1 MDSSNA
7 AQQLVGAVF
16 NGRWRLARL
25 VGEGGM
31 GAVYEA
37 QSLRGEGVRAVKVLH
52 PEFTNEEQVLSRFFA
67 EAQAAGML
75 KHPNVAQVF
84 ESARAEDG
92 TPYLVMEFLSGMP
105 LSGLMKPGQP
115 MPPQQA
121 APIVYGVLQA
131 LALAHPRGVV
141 HRDLKPDN
149 LFLVPD
155 GHGNHV
161 VKVLDF
167 GIAKVMDAAGG
178 MGSKT
183 KTGILL
189 GTPGYMSPEQI
200 KNSKGVDA
208 RSDLWSVGIILYE
221 MLTGREAFPADNEFT
236 RLTLV
241 LTQDITPIAQANP
254 QLAGFSAFF
263 QRALSKDP
271 AGRFQTAQEM
281 AQALMATVESGKS
294 QSAQGREWGTVV
306 LSIPQPPPGRTSP
319 QTAAYPEGF
328 GQRQSVPQMSAQQL
342 PPPQLPPPQL
352 PPPQLPPP
360 QMQSIHGSAGLHVAG
375 ASGSAGAAG
384 MQGNPNQRSPS
395 MPPTSVLTQGQLQG
409 QPQGQLQGQ
418 LSPSQAP
425 PPMGQPATQHSGPS
439 THVSGMRPPGVPSLV
454 GGATPEV
461 PVMRAPPV
469 GFPLWVVIV
478 DGVAGLVVGFVVGAV
493 VL

>member
-1 MDSSNA
+1 MDPGSA
-7 AQQLVGAVF
+7 AHQLVGAVF
-16 NGRWRLARL
+16 NGRWKLMKL

-37 QSLRGEGVRAVKVLH
+37 HSLANEGTRAIKVLH
-52 PEFTNEEQVLSRFFA
+52 PEFTSEEQVLSRFFA
-67 EAQAAGML
+67 EAQAARML
-75 KHPNVAQVF
+75 QHLNVAQIF
-84 ESARAEDG
+84 EATRAEDG
-92 TPYLVMEFLSGMP
+92 TPYLVMEFLRGMP

-131 LALAHPRGVV
+131 LAIAHPRGVV

-155 GHGNHV
+155 STGNHV

-183 KTGILL
+183 KTGVLL

-208 RSDLWSVGIILYE
+208 RSDLWSVGVILYE

-241 LTQDITPIAQANP
+241 LTQEITPIGQVNP
-254 QLAGFSAFF
+254 GLSSWDGFF

-271 AGRFQTAQEM
+271 VGRFQSAQEM
-281 AQALMATVESGKS
+281 AQALMEMVQSNKS

-306 LSIPQPPPGRTSP
+306 LSIPQPPNHGQGP
-319 QTAAYPEGF
+319 QTQSYGTPQPLQPLQPFQGVQPHRGSYPDGPMNQ
-328 GQRQSVPQMSAQQL
+328 QRASASPPSVQAMSVHAL
-342 PPPQLPPPQL
+342 
-352 PPPQLPPP
+352 
-360 QMQSIHGSAGLHVAG
+360 SAHG
-375 ASGSAGAAG
+375 ASHGTSA
-384 MQGNPNQRSPS
+384 MQVPVRPAS
-395 MPPTSVLTQGQLQG
+395 MPPPGG
-409 QPQGQLQGQ
+409 PHQP
-418 LSPSQAP
+418 
-425 PPMGQPATQHSGPS
+425 SGPT
-439 THVSGMRPPGVPSLV
+439 THVSGMRPPGTPSHV
-454 GGATPEV
+454 GAATPEV
-461 PVMRAPPV
+461 VLMRAPPV
-469 GFPLWVVIV
+469 GFPLWVLLSV
-478 DGVAGLVVGFVVGAV
+478 GLAGLVVGFVVGAV
-493 VL
+493 AF